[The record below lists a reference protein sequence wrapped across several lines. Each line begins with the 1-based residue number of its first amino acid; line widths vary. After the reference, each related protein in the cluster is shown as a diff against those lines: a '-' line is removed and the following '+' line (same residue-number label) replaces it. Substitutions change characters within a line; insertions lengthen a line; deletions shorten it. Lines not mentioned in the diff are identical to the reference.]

1 MFIVS
6 QTVINEAG
14 CAATATGEVSVSGSV
29 FYAPNSFT
37 PDGDGLNDVWL
48 PVARGIN
55 VYHLEIFNRWG
66 ELVFET
72 RDPQEPWLGQKGAE
86 GKHFCPNGMYFYRAT
101 YVDKIDYPRV
111 AEGHLYINR

>member
-1 MFIVS
+1 M
-6 QTVINEAG
+6 
-14 CAATATGEVSVSGSV
+14 SGSV

-72 RDPQEPWLGQKGAE
+72 RDPQEPWLGQKGID
-86 GKHFCPNGMYFYRAT
+86 GMHFCPNGMYFYRAT